1 MQALLD
7 VILPVFLVVGC
18 GYIVVWRNVFSTAA
32 VDGLMSYTQNFA
44 IPCLL
49 FMALIKIDLG
59 QAYSFRLMGSY
70 YIGAA
75 SGFALGFLGARY
87 IFKRSAEDSVAIGF
101 VSLFSNSVMMG
112 LAITERAYGIDAL
125 VANFAIVSLHAP
137 FCYFVGITAMEIAKS
152 DGDSILQV
160 AMNVGKSMM
169 KNALFVA
176 ILLGLLVN
184 FSGIAL
190 PKALLDGTNMVAT
203 TALPAALFGM
213 GGVLY
218 QYRPEGDFGAIAWV
232 VGISLF
238 VHPAIVWN
246 LGQYWVLS
254 VSELRSAV
262 LTSAMAPGINCYIFA
277 SMYNRAKRVA
287 ASGVLIATALSV
299 LTIWCWLQVLP

>member
-7 VILPVFLVVGC
+7 VIFPVFLVVGF
-18 GYIVVWRNVFSTAA
+18 GYIVVWRKVFSTAA

-112 LAITERAYGIDAL
+112 LAITERAYGVDAL

-152 DGDSILQV
+152 DGDSISQV
-160 AMNVGKSMM
+160 ALNVGKSMM
-169 KNALFVA
+169 KNALFIA

-184 FSGIAL
+184 IADVAL
-190 PKALLDGTNMVAT
+190 PQAFLDGTNMVAT

-232 VGISLF
+232 VGISLL
-238 VHPAIVWN
+238 VHPAIVWS
-246 LGQYWVLS
+246 LGQLWGLS

-277 SMYNRAKRVA
+277 SIYNRAKRVA

-299 LTIWCWLQVLP
+299 LTIWCWLQILQ

>member
-7 VILPVFLVVGC
+7 VILPVFLVVGF
-18 GYIVVWRNVFSTAA
+18 GYIVVWRKVFSTAA

-87 IFKRSAEDSVAIGF
+87 VFKRSAEDSVAIGF

-112 LAITERAYGIDAL
+112 LAITERAYGVDAL

-152 DGDSILQV
+152 DGDRISQV
-160 AMNVGKSMM
+160 ALKVGKSMM
-169 KNALFVA
+169 KNALFIA

-184 FSGIAL
+184 IADVAL
-190 PKALLDGTNMVAT
+190 PKAFLDGTNMVAT

-232 VGISLF
+232 VGISLL
-238 VHPAIVWN
+238 VHPAIVWS
-246 LGQYWVLS
+246 LGQLWGLS

-277 SMYNRAKRVA
+277 NMYNRAKRVA

-299 LTIWCWLQVLP
+299 LTIWCWLQILP

>member
-7 VILPVFLVVGC
+7 VILPVFLVVGF
-18 GYIVVWRNVFSTAA
+18 GYVVVWRKLFSTAA
-32 VDGLMSYTQNFA
+32 VDGVMSYTQNFA

-112 LAITERAYGIDAL
+112 LAITERAYGVDAL

-152 DGDSILQV
+152 DGDSIAQV
-160 AMNVGKSMM
+160 ALNVGKSMM
-169 KNALFVA
+169 KNALFIA
-176 ILLGLLVN
+176 ILLGLLINVADV
-184 FSGIAL
+184 AL
-190 PKALLDGTNMVAT
+190 PKAFLDGAKMVAT

-232 VGISLF
+232 VGISLL
-238 VHPAIVWN
+238 VHPAIVWS
-246 LGQYWVLS
+246 LGQLWGLS
-254 VSELRSAV
+254 ISELRSAV

>member
-7 VILPVFLVVGC
+7 VILPVFLVIGF
-18 GYIVVWRNVFSTAA
+18 GYVVVWRKVFSTAA

-44 IPCLL
+44 IPSLL

-75 SGFALGFLGARY
+75 SGFALGFMGARY

-112 LAITERAYGIDAL
+112 LAITERAYGVDAL

-137 FCYFVGITAMEIAKS
+137 FCYFVGITAMEVAKS
-152 DGDSILQV
+152 DGDSIAQV
-160 AMNVGKSMM
+160 ALNVGKSMM
-169 KNALFVA
+169 KNALFIA
-176 ILLGLLVN
+176 ILLGLFVN
-184 FSGIAL
+184 IADVAL
-190 PKALLDGTNMVAT
+190 PKAFLDGTNMVAT

-218 QYRPEGDFGAIAWV
+218 QYRPEGDFGAITWV
-232 VGISLF
+232 VGISLL
-238 VHPAIVWN
+238 VHPAIVWS
-246 LGQYWVLS
+246 LGQLWDLS

-299 LTIWCWLQVLP
+299 LTIWCWLQILP

>member
-7 VILPVFLVVGC
+7 VILPVFLVVGF
-18 GYIVVWRNVFSTAA
+18 GYVVVWRKLFSTAA
-32 VDGLMSYTQNFA
+32 VDGLMSYSQNFA

-49 FMALIKIDLG
+49 FMALIKIDLS

-112 LAITERAYGIDAL
+112 LAITERAYGVDAL

-152 DGDSILQV
+152 DGDSIAQV
-160 AMNVGKSMM
+160 ALNVGKSMM
-169 KNALFVA
+169 KNALFIA

-184 FSGIAL
+184 IADVAL
-190 PKALLDGTNMVAT
+190 PKAFLDGTNMVAS

-232 VGISLF
+232 VGISLL
-238 VHPAIVWN
+238 VHPAIVWS
-246 LGQYWVLS
+246 LGQLWDLS
-254 VSELRSAV
+254 VSEIRSAV

>member
-7 VILPVFLVVGC
+7 VILPVFFVVGL
-18 GYIVVWRNVFSTAA
+18 GYAVVWRKVFSTVA
-32 VDGLMSYTQNFA
+32 VDGLMTYTQNFA

-112 LAITERAYGIDAL
+112 LAITERAYGVDAL

-152 DGDSILQV
+152 DGDSISQV
-160 AMNVGKSMM
+160 ALNVGKSMM
-169 KNALFVA
+169 KNALFIA

-184 FSGIAL
+184 IADVAL
-190 PKALLDGTNMVAT
+190 PKAFLDGTNMVAT

-232 VGISLF
+232 VGISLL
-238 VHPAIVWN
+238 VHPAIVWS
-246 LGQYWVLS
+246 LGQLWGLS

-287 ASGVLIATALSV
+287 ASGVLLATALSV
-299 LTIWCWLQVLP
+299 LTIWCWLQILP

>member
-7 VILPVFLVVGC
+7 VILPVFLVVGF
-18 GYIVVWRNVFSTAA
+18 GYVVVWRKVFSTAA

-87 IFKRSAEDSVAIGF
+87 IFKRNAEDSVAIGF

-112 LAITERAYGIDAL
+112 LAITERAYGVDAL

-152 DGDSILQV
+152 DGDSIAHV
-160 AMNVGKSMM
+160 ALNVGKSMM
-169 KNALFVA
+169 KNALFIA
-176 ILLGLLVN
+176 ILLGLLINVADV
-184 FSGIAL
+184 AL
-190 PKALLDGTNMVAT
+190 PKAFLDGAKMVAT

-232 VGISLF
+232 VGISLL
-238 VHPAIVWN
+238 VHPAIVWS
-246 LGQYWVLS
+246 LGQLWGLS
-254 VSELRSAV
+254 ISELRSAV

>member
-7 VILPVFLVVGC
+7 VILPVFFVVGL
-18 GYIVVWRNVFSTAA
+18 GYVVVWRKVFSTAA
-32 VDGLMSYTQNFA
+32 VDGLMTYTQNFA

-112 LAITERAYGIDAL
+112 LAITERAYGVDAL

-152 DGDSILQV
+152 DGDSIAQV
-160 AMNVGKSMM
+160 AHNVGKSMM
-169 KNALFVA
+169 KNALFIA

-184 FSGIAL
+184 ITDVTL
-190 PKALLDGTNMVAT
+190 PKAFLEGTNMVAT

-232 VGISLF
+232 VGISLL
-238 VHPAIVWN
+238 VHPAIVWS
-246 LGQYWVLS
+246 LGQLWDVS
-254 VSELRSAV
+254 ISELRSAV

>member
-7 VILPVFLVVGC
+7 VILPVFFVVGL
-18 GYIVVWRNVFSTAA
+18 GYAVVWRKVFSTVA
-32 VDGLMSYTQNFA
+32 VDGLMTYTQNFA

-112 LAITERAYGIDAL
+112 LAITERAYGVDAL

-152 DGDSILQV
+152 DGDSIAQV
-160 AMNVGKSMM
+160 AQNVGKSMM
-169 KNALFVA
+169 KNALFIA

-184 FSGIAL
+184 ITDVAL
-190 PKALLDGTNMVAT
+190 PKAFLEGTNMVAT

-232 VGISLF
+232 VGISLL
-238 VHPAIVWN
+238 VHPAIVWS
-246 LGQYWVLS
+246 LGQLWDLS
-254 VSELRSAV
+254 ISELRSAV

>member
-7 VILPVFLVVGC
+7 VILPVFFVVGL
-18 GYIVVWRNVFSTAA
+18 GYAVVWRKVFSTVA
-32 VDGLMSYTQNFA
+32 VDGLMTYTQNFA

-112 LAITERAYGIDAL
+112 LAITERAYGVDAL

-152 DGDSILQV
+152 DGDSIAQV
-160 AMNVGKSMM
+160 AQNVGKSMM
-169 KNALFVA
+169 KNALFIA

-184 FSGIAL
+184 ITDVAL
-190 PKALLDGTNMVAT
+190 PKAFLEGTNMVAT

-232 VGISLF
+232 VGISLL
-238 VHPAIVWN
+238 VHPAIVWS
-246 LGQYWVLS
+246 LGQLWDLS
-254 VSELRSAV
+254 ISELRSAV

-277 SMYNRAKRVA
+277 SIYNRAKRVA

>member
-1 MQALLD
+1 
-7 VILPVFLVVGC
+7 
-18 GYIVVWRNVFSTAA
+18 
-32 VDGLMSYTQNFA
+32 
-44 IPCLL
+44 
-49 FMALIKIDLG
+49 
-59 QAYSFRLMGSY
+59 MGSY

-112 LAITERAYGIDAL
+112 LAITERAYGVDAL
-125 VANFAIVSLHAP
+125 IANFAIVSLHAP

-152 DGDSILQV
+152 DGDSIAQV
-160 AMNVGKSMM
+160 ALNVGKSMM
-169 KNALFVA
+169 KNALFIA
-176 ILLGLLVN
+176 ILLGLFVN
-184 FSGIAL
+184 IADVAL
-190 PKALLDGTNMVAT
+190 PQAFLDGTNMVAT

-232 VGISLF
+232 VGISLL
-238 VHPAIVWN
+238 VHPAIVWS
-246 LGQYWVLS
+246 LGQLWDLS

-299 LTIWCWLQVLP
+299 LTIWCWLQILP

>member
-1 MQALLD
+1 MQALLN
-7 VILPVFLVVGC
+7 VILPVFLVVGF
-18 GYIVVWRNVFSTAA
+18 GYIVVWRKVFSTAA

-112 LAITERAYGIDAL
+112 LAITERAYGVDAL

-152 DGDSILQV
+152 DGDSIAQV
-160 AMNVGKSMM
+160 ALNVGKSMM
-169 KNALFVA
+169 KNALFIA

-184 FSGIAL
+184 IADVAL
-190 PKALLDGTNMVAT
+190 PQAFLDGTNMVAT

-232 VGISLF
+232 VGISLL
-238 VHPAIVWN
+238 VHPAIVWS
-246 LGQYWVLS
+246 LGQLWGLS

-299 LTIWCWLQVLP
+299 LTIWCWLQILP

>member
-1 MQALLD
+1 MQALID
-7 VILPVFLVVGC
+7 VILPVFIVVGF
-18 GYIVVWRNVFSTAA
+18 GYLVVWRGLFSTSA

-49 FMALIKIDLG
+49 FIALIQIDLS
-59 QAYSFRLMGSY
+59 QAYSLKLMSSF

-87 IFKRSAEDSVAIGF
+87 LFRRSAQDSVAIGF

-112 LAITERAYGIDAL
+112 LAITERAYGVEAL
-125 VANFAIVSLHAP
+125 VANFAIVSMHAP

-152 DGDSILQV
+152 DGERIGKV
-160 AMNVGKSMM
+160 ASNVVRSMM
-169 KNALFVA
+169 KNALFIA
-176 ILLGLLVN
+176 IILGLMINIMNVT
-184 FSGIAL
+184 L
-190 PKALLDGTNMVAT
+190 PKAILDGAHMIAQ

-218 QYRPEGDFGAIAWV
+218 QYRPEGDFGPIAWV
-232 VGISLF
+232 VGISLLI
-238 VHPAIVWN
+238 HPAIVWM
-246 LGQYWVLS
+246 LGQIWNLS

-277 SMYNRAKRVA
+277 SIYNRAKRVA
-287 ASGVLIATALSV
+287 ASGVLIATSLSV
-299 LTIWCWLQVLP
+299 FTIWVWLQILP

>member
-7 VILPVFLVVGC
+7 VILPVFLVVGF
-18 GYIVVWRNVFSTAA
+18 GYVVVWRKVFSNAA

-49 FMALIKIDLG
+49 FMALIEIDLG
-59 QAYSFRLMGSY
+59 QAYSFRLIGSY

-112 LAITERAYGIDAL
+112 LAITERAYGVDAL
-125 VANFAIVSLHAP
+125 VANFAIVSVHAP

-152 DGDSILQV
+152 DGDSIAQV
-160 AMNVGKSMM
+160 ALNVGKSMM
-169 KNALFVA
+169 KNALFIA
-176 ILLGLLVN
+176 ILLGLVVN
-184 FSGIAL
+184 IVDITL
-190 PKALLDGTNMVAT
+190 PKAFLDGTNMVAT

-232 VGISLF
+232 VGISLL
-238 VHPAIVWN
+238 VHPAIVWS
-246 LGQYWVLS
+246 LGQLWDLG

>member
-7 VILPVFLVVGC
+7 VILPVFFVVGL
-18 GYIVVWRNVFSTAA
+18 GYAVVWRKVFSTVA
-32 VDGLMSYTQNFA
+32 VDGLMTYTQNFA

-112 LAITERAYGIDAL
+112 LAITERAYGVDAL

-137 FCYFVGITAMEIAKS
+137 FCYFVGITAMELAKS
-152 DGDSILQV
+152 DGDSIAQV
-160 AMNVGKSMM
+160 AQNVGKSMM
-169 KNALFVA
+169 KNALFIA

-184 FSGIAL
+184 ITDVAL
-190 PKALLDGTNMVAT
+190 PKAFLEGTNMVAT

-232 VGISLF
+232 VGISLL
-238 VHPAIVWN
+238 VHPAIVWS
-246 LGQYWVLS
+246 LGQLWDLS
-254 VSELRSAV
+254 ISELRSAV

-277 SMYNRAKRVA
+277 SIYNRAKRVA

>member
-7 VILPVFLVVGC
+7 VILPVFLVVGF
-18 GYIVVWRNVFSTAA
+18 GYVVVWRKLFSTAA

-75 SGFALGFLGARY
+75 SGFTLGFLGARY

-112 LAITERAYGIDAL
+112 LAITERAYGVDAL

-152 DGDSILQV
+152 DGDSISQV
-160 AMNVGKSMM
+160 ALNVGKSMM
-169 KNALFVA
+169 KNALFIA

-184 FSGIAL
+184 IANVAL
-190 PKALLDGTNMVAT
+190 PEAFLDGANMVAT

-232 VGISLF
+232 VGISLL
-238 VHPAIVWN
+238 VHPAIVWS
-246 LGQYWVLS
+246 LGQLWGLN
-254 VSELRSAV
+254 VSELRSTV

>member
-1 MQALLD
+1 
-7 VILPVFLVVGC
+7 VVGF
-18 GYIVVWRNVFSTAA
+18 GYIVVWRKVFSTPA

-87 IFKRSAEDSVAIGF
+87 VFKRSAEDSVAIGF

-112 LAITERAYGIDAL
+112 LAITERAYGVDAL

-152 DGDSILQV
+152 DGDSISQV
-160 AMNVGKSMM
+160 ALNVGKSMM
-169 KNALFVA
+169 KNALFIA

-184 FSGIAL
+184 IADVAL
-190 PKALLDGTNMVAT
+190 PQAFLDGTNMVAT

-232 VGISLF
+232 VGISLL
-238 VHPAIVWN
+238 VHPAIVWS
-246 LGQYWVLS
+246 LGQLWGLS

-299 LTIWCWLQVLP
+299 LTIWCWLQILP

>member
-152 DGDSILQV
+152 DGDSIVQV
-160 AMNVGKSMM
+160 AMNVCKSMM

-232 VGISLF
+232 VGISLL
-238 VHPAIVWN
+238 VHPAIVWS
-246 LGQYWVLS
+246 LGQFLVLS

>member
-7 VILPVFLVVGC
+7 VILPVFLVIGF
-18 GYIVVWRNVFSTAA
+18 GYVVVWRKVFSTAA
-32 VDGLMSYTQNFA
+32 VDGLMSFTQNFA

-49 FMALIKIDLG
+49 FMALIKIDLV

-101 VSLFSNSVMMG
+101 VSLFSNSVIMG
-112 LAITERAYGIDAL
+112 LAITERAYGVDAL

-152 DGDSILQV
+152 DGDSIAQV
-160 AMNVGKSMM
+160 ALNVGKSMT
-169 KNALFVA
+169 KNALFIA

-184 FSGIAL
+184 IADVAL
-190 PKALLDGTNMVAT
+190 PKAFLDGTNMVAA

-218 QYRPEGDFGAIAWV
+218 QYRPEGDIGAIGWA
-232 VGISLF
+232 VGISLL
-238 VHPAIVWN
+238 VHPAIVWS
-246 LGQYWVLS
+246 LGQVWNLS

>member
-1 MQALLD
+1 MQAIFD
-7 VILPVFLVVGC
+7 VILPVFLVVGF
-18 GYIVVWRNVFSTAA
+18 GYVVVWRKLFSVAA

-70 YIGAA
+70 YVGAA

-112 LAITERAYGIDAL
+112 LAITERAYGVDAL
-125 VANFAIVSLHAP
+125 IANFAIVSLHAP

-152 DGDSILQV
+152 DGDSIAQV
-160 AMNVGKSMM
+160 ALNVGKSMM
-169 KNALFVA
+169 KNALFIA

-184 FSGIAL
+184 IADVAL
-190 PKALLDGTNMVAT
+190 PKAFLDGTNMVAT

-232 VGISLF
+232 VGISLL
-238 VHPAIVWN
+238 VHPAIVWS
-246 LGQYWVLS
+246 LGQLWDLS

-299 LTIWCWLQVLP
+299 LTIGCWLQVLP

>member
-7 VILPVFLVVGC
+7 VILPVFFVVGL
-18 GYIVVWRNVFSTAA
+18 GYVVVWRKVFSTAA
-32 VDGLMSYTQNFA
+32 VDGLMTYTQNFA

-112 LAITERAYGIDAL
+112 LAITERAYGVDAL

-152 DGDSILQV
+152 DGDSIAQV
-160 AMNVGKSMM
+160 ALNVGKSMM
-169 KNALFVA
+169 KNALFIA

-184 FSGIAL
+184 ITEVAL
-190 PKALLDGTNMVAT
+190 PKAFLEGTNMVAT

-218 QYRPEGDFGAIAWV
+218 QYRPEGNFGAIAWV
-232 VGISLF
+232 VGISLL
-238 VHPAIVWN
+238 VHPAIVWS
-246 LGQYWVLS
+246 LGQLWDLS
-254 VSELRSAV
+254 ISELRSAV

>member
-7 VILPVFLVVGC
+7 VILPVFLVVGF
-18 GYIVVWRNVFSTAA
+18 GYVVVWRKVFSTAA

-112 LAITERAYGIDAL
+112 LAITERAYGVDAL

-152 DGDSILQV
+152 DGDSIAQV
-160 AMNVGKSMM
+160 ALNVGKSMM
-169 KNALFVA
+169 KNALFIA
-176 ILLGLLVN
+176 ILLGLFVN
-184 FSGIAL
+184 IADVSL
-190 PKALLDGTNMVAT
+190 PKAFLDGTNMVAT

-232 VGISLF
+232 VGISLL
-238 VHPAIVWN
+238 VHPAIVWS
-246 LGQYWVLS
+246 LGQLWDLS

-299 LTIWCWLQVLP
+299 LTIWCWLQILP

>member
-1 MQALLD
+1 
-7 VILPVFLVVGC
+7 
-18 GYIVVWRNVFSTAA
+18 
-32 VDGLMSYTQNFA
+32 
-44 IPCLL
+44 
-49 FMALIKIDLG
+49 
-59 QAYSFRLMGSY
+59 MGSY
-70 YIGAA
+70 YIGAF

-87 IFKRSAEDSVAIGF
+87 IFKRSAQDSVAIGF

-152 DGDSILQV
+152 DGDSIAWV
-160 AMNVGKSMM
+160 ALNVSKSMM
-169 KNALFVA
+169 KNALFIA

-184 FSGIAL
+184 IADIAL
-190 PKALLDGTNMVAT
+190 PKALLDGANMVAA

-218 QYRPEGDFGAIAWV
+218 QYRPEGDFGAITWV
-232 VGISLF
+232 VGISLL
-238 VHPAIVWN
+238 VHPAIVWG
-246 LGQYWVLS
+246 LGQFWGLS

-299 LTIWCWLQVLP
+299 LTIWCWLKVLP

>member
-1 MQALLD
+1 MQALFD
-7 VILPVFLVVGC
+7 VILPVFLVVGF
-18 GYIVVWRNVFSTAA
+18 GYVVVWRKLFSAAA

-70 YIGAA
+70 YVGAA

-112 LAITERAYGIDAL
+112 LAITERAYGVDAL

-152 DGDSILQV
+152 DGDSIAQV
-160 AMNVGKSMM
+160 ALNVGKSMM
-169 KNALFVA
+169 KNALFIA

-184 FSGIAL
+184 IADVAL
-190 PKALLDGTNMVAT
+190 PKAFLDGTNMVAT

-232 VGISLF
+232 VGISLL
-238 VHPAIVWN
+238 VHPAIVWS
-246 LGQYWVLS
+246 LGHLWDLS
-254 VSELRSAV
+254 ISELRSAV

>member
-1 MQALLD
+1 MQALID
-7 VILPVFLVVGC
+7 VILPVFIVVGF
-18 GYIVVWRNVFSTAA
+18 GYLVVWRGLFSTSA

-49 FMALIKIDLG
+49 FIALIQIDLS
-59 QAYSFRLMGSY
+59 QAYSLKLMSSF

-87 IFKRSAEDSVAIGF
+87 LFRRSAQDSVAIGF

-112 LAITERAYGIDAL
+112 LAITERAYGVEAL
-125 VANFAIVSLHAP
+125 VANFAIVSMHAP

-152 DGDSILQV
+152 DGESIGKV
-160 AMNVGKSMM
+160 ASNVVRSMM
-169 KNALFVA
+169 KNALFIA
-176 ILLGLLVN
+176 IILGLMINIMNVT
-184 FSGIAL
+184 L
-190 PKALLDGTNMVAT
+190 PKAILDGAHMIAQ

-218 QYRPEGDFGAIAWV
+218 RYRPEGDFGPIAWV
-232 VGISLF
+232 VGISLLI
-238 VHPAIVWN
+238 HPAIVWM
-246 LGQYWVLS
+246 LGQIWNLS

-277 SMYNRAKRVA
+277 SIYNRAKRVA
-287 ASGVLIATALSV
+287 ASGVLIATSLSV
-299 LTIWCWLQVLP
+299 FTIWVWLQILP

>member
-7 VILPVFLVVGC
+7 VILPVFLVVGF
-18 GYIVVWRNVFSTAA
+18 GYIVVWRKVFSTAA

-87 IFKRSAEDSVAIGF
+87 VFKRSAEDSVAIGF

-112 LAITERAYGIDAL
+112 LAITERAYGVDAL

-152 DGDSILQV
+152 DGDSISQV
-160 AMNVGKSMM
+160 ALNVGKSMM
-169 KNALFVA
+169 KNALFIA

-184 FSGIAL
+184 IADVAL
-190 PKALLDGTNMVAT
+190 PQAFLDGTNMVAT

-232 VGISLF
+232 VGISLL
-238 VHPAIVWN
+238 VHPAIVWS
-246 LGQYWVLS
+246 LGQLWGLS
-254 VSELRSAV
+254 VSELRSTV

-299 LTIWCWLQVLP
+299 LTIWCWLQILP

>member
-7 VILPVFLVVGC
+7 VILPVFFVVGF
-18 GYIVVWRNVFSTAA
+18 GYVVVWRKVFSTAA
-32 VDGLMSYTQNFA
+32 VDGLMTYTQNFA

-112 LAITERAYGIDAL
+112 LAITERAYGVDAL

-137 FCYFVGITAMEIAKS
+137 FCYFVGITAMELAKS
-152 DGDSILQV
+152 DGDSIAQV
-160 AMNVGKSMM
+160 ALNVGKSMM
-169 KNALFVA
+169 KNALFIA

-184 FSGIAL
+184 ITDVAL
-190 PKALLDGTNMVAT
+190 PKAFLEGTNMVAT

-232 VGISLF
+232 VGISLL
-238 VHPAIVWN
+238 VHPAIVWS
-246 LGQYWVLS
+246 LGQLWDLS
-254 VSELRSAV
+254 ISELRSAV

-277 SMYNRAKRVA
+277 SIYNRAKRVA

>member
-1 MQALLD
+1 
-7 VILPVFLVVGC
+7 
-18 GYIVVWRNVFSTAA
+18 
-32 VDGLMSYTQNFA
+32 
-44 IPCLL
+44 
-49 FMALIKIDLG
+49 LI
-59 QAYSFRLMGSY
+59 ASY

-87 IFKRSAEDSVAIGF
+87 LFQRSAEDSVAIGF

-152 DGDSILQV
+152 DGASVAQV
-160 AMNVGKSMM
+160 ALNVGRSMM
-169 KNALFVA
+169 KNALFIA

-184 FSGIAL
+184 IADITL
-190 PKALLDGTNMVAT
+190 PKALLDGTNMVAQ

-232 VGISLF
+232 AGVSLL
-238 VHPAIVWN
+238 VHPAIVWS
-246 LGQYWVLS
+246 LGQFWDLS

>member
-7 VILPVFLVVGC
+7 VILPVFLVVGF
-18 GYIVVWRNVFSTAA
+18 GYIVVWRKVFSTAA

-112 LAITERAYGIDAL
+112 LAITERAYGVDAL

-152 DGDSILQV
+152 DGDSIAQV
-160 AMNVGKSMM
+160 ALNVGKSMM
-169 KNALFVA
+169 KNALFIA

-184 FSGIAL
+184 IADVAL
-190 PKALLDGTNMVAT
+190 PKAFLDGTNMVAT

-232 VGISLF
+232 VGISLL
-238 VHPAIVWN
+238 VHPAIVWS
-246 LGQYWVLS
+246 LGQLWDLS

-287 ASGVLIATALSV
+287 ASGVLIATALSL
-299 LTIWCWLQVLP
+299 LTIWCWLQILP

>member
-7 VILPVFLVVGC
+7 VILPVFLVVGF
-18 GYIVVWRNVFSTAA
+18 GYVVVWHKLFSAAA

-49 FMALIKIDLG
+49 FMALIKIDLS
-59 QAYSFRLMGSY
+59 QAYSFQLMGSY

-112 LAITERAYGIDAL
+112 LAITERAYGVDAL

-152 DGDSILQV
+152 DRDSIAQV
-160 AMNVGKSMM
+160 ALNVGKSMM
-169 KNALFVA
+169 KNALFIA

-184 FSGIAL
+184 IADVAL
-190 PKALLDGTNMVAT
+190 PKAFLDGTNMVAT

-232 VGISLF
+232 VGISLL
-238 VHPAIVWN
+238 VHPAIVWS
-246 LGQYWVLS
+246 LGQLWDLS

>member
-7 VILPVFLVVGC
+7 VILPVFFVVGL
-18 GYIVVWRNVFSTAA
+18 GYVVVWRKVFSTAA
-32 VDGLMSYTQNFA
+32 VDGLMTYTQNFA

-59 QAYSFRLMGSY
+59 QAYSFRLIGSY

-112 LAITERAYGIDAL
+112 LAITERAYGVDAL

-152 DGDSILQV
+152 DGDSIAQV
-160 AMNVGKSMM
+160 AQNVGKSMM
-169 KNALFVA
+169 KNALFIA

-184 FSGIAL
+184 ITDVAL
-190 PKALLDGTNMVAT
+190 PKAFLEGTNMVAT

-232 VGISLF
+232 VGISLL
-238 VHPAIVWN
+238 VHPAIVWS
-246 LGQYWVLS
+246 LGQLWDVS
-254 VSELRSAV
+254 ISELRSAV

>member
-7 VILPVFLVVGC
+7 VILPVFLVVGF
-18 GYIVVWRNVFSTAA
+18 GYVVVWRKLFSTAA
-32 VDGLMSYTQNFA
+32 VDGVMSYTQNFA

-87 IFKRSAEDSVAIGF
+87 IFKRNAEDSVAVGF

-112 LAITERAYGIDAL
+112 LAITERAYGVDAL

-137 FCYFVGITAMEIAKS
+137 FCYFVGITAMEIAKN
-152 DGDSILQV
+152 DGDSIAQV
-160 AMNVGKSMM
+160 ALNVGKSMM
-169 KNALFVA
+169 KNALFIA

-184 FSGIAL
+184 VADVAL
-190 PKALLDGTNMVAT
+190 PKAFLDGANMVAT

-232 VGISLF
+232 VGISLL
-238 VHPAIVWN
+238 VHPAIVWS
-246 LGQYWVLS
+246 LGQLWGLS
-254 VSELRSAV
+254 ISELRSAV

>member
-7 VILPVFLVVGC
+7 VILPVFLVVGF
-18 GYIVVWRNVFSTAA
+18 GYVVVWRKVFSTAA

-112 LAITERAYGIDAL
+112 LAITERAYGVDAL

-152 DGDSILQV
+152 DGDSIAQV
-160 AMNVGKSMM
+160 ALNVGKSMM
-169 KNALFVA
+169 KNALFIA
-176 ILLGLLVN
+176 ILLGLFVN
-184 FSGIAL
+184 IADVAL
-190 PKALLDGTNMVAT
+190 PKAFLDGTNMVAT

-232 VGISLF
+232 VGISLL
-238 VHPAIVWN
+238 VHPAIVWS
-246 LGQYWVLS
+246 LGQLWDLS
-254 VSELRSAV
+254 LSELRSAV

>member
-7 VILPVFLVVGC
+7 VILPVFLVVGF
-18 GYIVVWRNVFSTAA
+18 GYVVVWRKVFSTAA

-112 LAITERAYGIDAL
+112 LAITERAYGVDAL

-137 FCYFVGITAMEIAKS
+137 FCYFVGIIAMEIAKS
-152 DGDSILQV
+152 DGDSIAQV
-160 AMNVGKSMM
+160 ALNVGKSMM
-169 KNALFVA
+169 KNALFIT

-184 FSGIAL
+184 IADVAL
-190 PKALLDGTNMVAT
+190 PKAFLDGTNMVAT

-232 VGISLF
+232 VGISLL
-238 VHPAIVWN
+238 VHPAIVWS
-246 LGQYWVLS
+246 LGHLWDLS

-287 ASGVLIATALSV
+287 ASGVLIATTLSV

>member
-7 VILPVFLVVGC
+7 VILPVFFVVGL
-18 GYIVVWRNVFSTAA
+18 GYVVVWRKVFSTAA
-32 VDGLMSYTQNFA
+32 VDGLMTYTQNFA

-112 LAITERAYGIDAL
+112 LAITERAYGVDAL

-152 DGDSILQV
+152 DGDSIAQV
-160 AMNVGKSMM
+160 AQNVGKSMM
-169 KNALFVA
+169 KNALFIA

-184 FSGIAL
+184 ITDVAL
-190 PKALLDGTNMVAT
+190 PKAFLEGTNMVAT

-232 VGISLF
+232 VGISLL
-238 VHPAIVWN
+238 VHPAIVWS
-246 LGQYWVLS
+246 LGQLWDLS
-254 VSELRSAV
+254 ISELRSAV